1 MATVGVKGL
10 IITRHSFAVA
20 CVFKYVVRGAMII
33 HYDDV
38 DDQSRSTGHGS
49 VGQMGHNSRWVIM
62 SRRSLTHCL
71 LLCCYYHNRTHSQPT
86 RYTDVGIANHLV
98 ERSVWPFALGSLST

>member
-20 CVFKYVVRGAMII
+20 CVFNYVVRGAMII

-38 DDQSRSTGHGS
+38 DDQTVFIRAGRRVMGQWVKWVTILDGS
-49 VGQMGHNSRWVIM
+49 
-62 SRRSLTHCL
+62 
-71 LLCCYYHNRTHSQPT
+71 
-86 RYTDVGIANHLV
+86 
-98 ERSVWPFALGSLST
+98 